1 MNLQKPVFVGLLTII
16 PACSLNLQ
24 EGSATPGKV
33 TDETTESSTT
43 DTTGDDGGSGDGG
56 GSSDGGSSDG
66 GTSDGGDT
74 SGGDTSGGTD
84 GTGGGTGGETGGTG
98 SDGTDGST
106 STALDTRDPDDPNV
120 DTTTGEVSVDAD
132 CTMSYTRYA
141 PESGT
146 PIATVIAAHGFSRT
160 STQMGG
166 WAWHFASWGFEVYTP
181 DLCHLSIWDTDH
193 EANGEELV
201 LFANAVASQPVIYLG
216 HSAGGLAAL
225 LATAADSSALGGVGL
240 DPVDFLT
247 TGADQA
253 GSLTRPFHALFGE
266 SSFCNSSNNGLDFVD
281 GGGVGWRVV
290 DADHCDFENP
300 TDLGCTAACNNYAAT
315 LSADEIGEVV
325 RAMSTAALFGLSGD
339 TATFDA
345 WWARGGTY
353 LDPLLT
359 DGRVS
364 GL

>member
-1 MNLQKPVFVGLLTII
+1 MSPKNTLLTSLLSVIS
-16 PACSLNLQ
+16 ACSLNLQ

-33 TDETTESSTT
+33 TDGTEETGTI
-43 DTTGDDGGSGDGG
+43 GDDGGSGNSDGSSDG

-66 GTSDGGDT
+66 GTTDGT
-74 SGGDTSGGTD
+74 GGDTSGGTD
-84 GTGGGTGGETGGTG
+84 GTGGDTSGGTDG
-98 SDGTDGST
+98 SDGTT

-146 PIATVIAAHGFSRT
+146 PIATVIAAHGFSRS

-253 GSLTRPFHALFGE
+253 ATLTHPFHALFGE
-266 SSFCNSSNNGLDFVD
+266 GSFCNSSNNGIDFVD
-281 GGGVGWRVV
+281 GGGIGWRVV

-300 TDLGCTAACNNYAAT
+300 TDIGCTAACNNYAAT